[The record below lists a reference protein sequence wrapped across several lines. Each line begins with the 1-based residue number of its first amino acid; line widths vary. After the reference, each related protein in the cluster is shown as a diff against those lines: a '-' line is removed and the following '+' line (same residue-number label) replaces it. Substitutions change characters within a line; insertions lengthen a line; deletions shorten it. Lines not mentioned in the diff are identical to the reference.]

1 MNPRGVSPSSLA
13 GYRPT
18 RLGDPGNNDLLCIIK
33 KLVLKLKSL
42 LQKHGLR
49 GHKAPPAEMDNPS
62 LNIHLKTFSMKITAL
77 LPAPLRK

>member
-1 MNPRGVSPSSLA
+1 
-13 GYRPT
+13 
-18 RLGDPGNNDLLCIIK
+18 
-33 KLVLKLKSL
+33 LKSL

-77 LPAPLRK
+77 LPAPLRKWD